1 MWKKMT
7 ALVLILA
14 LLPAAAFAAPAATAE
29 IKVNY
34 NQKAI
39 QFPDQKPVISNK
51 RTLVP
56 IRPIAEGLG
65 FKVEWNEKTR
75 TVTIVKGT
83 NNVSLVVSQKIAK
96 RNGET
101 ITLDVPAQIL
111 NKRTVVPV
119 RFIAE
124 ALDYQV
130 DWEQA
135 TQTVKIADKATA
147 ANPTPAAGQ
156 TTGQQN
162 TQNPATVE
170 EPVNK
175 VALIDQDSIKATSF
189 NIVGVVGAYR
199 IAGTVSEE
207 TDELTVDFNGKKYEV
222 NIDED
227 GKFELDINGD
237 PDIEEFTLTAVKDNA
252 EDVFEGTFEARE

>member
-7 ALVLILA
+7 ALVLTLA
-14 LLPAAAFAAPAATAE
+14 LLPAAAFAAPAKQAE
-29 IKVNY
+29 IKVAY

-39 QFPDQKPVISNK
+39 QFPDQKPVILNS

-65 FKVEWNEKTR
+65 FTVDWNEKTR

-124 ALDYQV
+124 ALDYKV

-135 TQTVKIADKATA
+135 TQTVKITD
-147 ANPTPAAGQ
+147 NPVAQKPTTEQPKEQ
-156 TTGQQN
+156 TN
-162 TQNPATVE
+162 TQPTTQ

-175 VALIDQDSIKATSF
+175 AALIDEDSIKATSF
-189 NIVGVVGAYR
+189 NIVGVVGAYH
-199 IAGTVSEE
+199 IEGTVSDE
-207 TDELTVDFNGKKYEV
+207 TDKVTVEFNGQTYEV
-222 NIDED
+222 NVNDEGD
-227 GKFELDINGD
+227 FELDLNGD
-237 PDIEEFTLTAVKDNA
+237 PDIEDFTIKAEADGA
-252 EDVFEGTFEARE
+252 EDVFTGTFEVRD

>member
-7 ALVLILA
+7 ALILTLA
-14 LLPAAAFAAPAATAE
+14 LMPAAAFAAPVAQAE
-29 IKVNY
+29 IKVAY

-65 FKVEWNEKTR
+65 FKVDWNEKTR
-75 TVTIVKGT
+75 TVTIVKGS
-83 NNVSLVVSQKIAK
+83 NNVSLVVSQKIAR

-101 ITLDVPAQIL
+101 ITLDVPAQII

-124 ALDYQV
+124 ALNYQV

-135 TQTVKIADKATA
+135 TQTVKIADKAA
-147 ANPTPAAGQ
+147 AEKPGTQ
-156 TTGQQN
+156 QQTGQDAQQP
-162 TQNPATVE
+162 TAE
-170 EPVNK
+170 EPANK
-175 VALIDQDSIKATSF
+175 IALIDQDSIKATSF

-207 TDELTVDFNGKKYEV
+207 TEKLTVEFNGSSYEA
-222 NIDED
+222 NIGDN
-227 GKFELDINGD
+227 GKFELNINGE
-237 PDIEEFTLTAVKDNA
+237 PDIEEFTIKAVKKDA
-252 EDVFEGTFEARE
+252 EDVFTGTFEARE

>member
-7 ALVLILA
+7 ALVLALA
-14 LLPAAAFAAPAATAE
+14 LIPVAAFAAPAKQAE
-29 IKVNY
+29 IKVAY

-39 QFPDQKPVISNK
+39 QFPDQKPVILNS

-65 FKVEWNEKTR
+65 FTVDWNEKTR

-124 ALDYQV
+124 ALDYKV

-135 TQTVKIADKATA
+135 TQTVKIADKAIVQKPSE
-147 ANPTPAAGQ
+147 NPQP
-156 TTGQQN
+156 
-162 TQNPATVE
+162 NPQKNVD
-170 EPVNK
+170 EPVSK
-175 VALIDQDSIKATSF
+175 AALIDEDSIKANSF
-189 NIVGVVGAYR
+189 NIGGAMGVYR
-199 IAGTVSEE
+199 VAGTVSGE
-207 TDELTVDFNGKKYEV
+207 TDKVTIEFNGQTYEV
-222 NIDED
+222 TIDED
-227 GKFELDINGD
+227 GEFKKDFSGA
-237 PDIEEFTLTAVKDNA
+237 PDIEDFTIRAYA
-252 EDVFEGTFEARE
+252 GESEDVLSGTFNSDN